1 MTKEMRRQMLKVFK
15 DWMPELELV
24 ARYNANSIA
33 YDRYSMIYNVIKAL
47 EQESC
52 EDCIS
57 RKEE

>member
-24 ARYNANSIA
+24 ARYNANSID
-33 YDRYSMIYNVIKAL
+33 YDRYSMINNVIKAL

-57 RKEE
+57 RKKE